1 MKVRIALR
9 GFKNKISNIV
19 LIHPKFNEM
28 KLVMTLLVKNE
39 EDIIEEN
46 IIFHKSMGVDSFIV
60 TDNNSTDKTKEILS
74 KYKDKG
80 WIKEIIEEKGEDI
93 SQQEWVDRM
102 IKLAADKYKADWIIN
117 ADADEFWYSKSG
129 NLKKYI
135 KNSNSNVIKCN
146 IYNMLPTE
154 VGKFYLSDWL
164 VEKNVDN
171 SMQNYNLSKFNIFTK
186 QIPKV
191 IHRSKGYKQIFTGNH
206 FVKMKLQR
214 EEISS
219 DIKIYHFSI
228 RSLEHFKNKM
238 INGGK
243 AYERNSKLKNNIGEH
258 WRYFYEGWKEGTLNL
273 DEEYDKSIAS
283 KYHKQFI
290 EENIIVKNDELKNY
304 LTNILKE
311 NGYDE

>member
-1 MKVRIALR
+1 MIKQIVQNHENLYAKYKVKASDIEPVYKSKFELYFMKFYLKIKYALQKIKLLYLAKQFVSGISRRFPRELKLMKVRIALR

-154 VGKFYLSDWL
+154 VG
-164 VEKNVDN
+164 N
-171 SMQNYNLSKFNIFTK
+171 
-186 QIPKV
+186 
-191 IHRSKGYKQIFTGNH
+191 
-206 FVKMKLQR
+206 
-214 EEISS
+214 
-219 DIKIYHFSI
+219 
-228 RSLEHFKNKM
+228 
-238 INGGK
+238 
-243 AYERNSKLKNNIGEH
+243 
-258 WRYFYEGWKEGTLNL
+258 
-273 DEEYDKSIAS
+273 
-283 KYHKQFI
+283 FI
-290 EENIIVKNDELKNY
+290 
-304 LTNILKE
+304 
-311 NGYDE
+311 